1 VTNRLPESVDGAVDT
16 MSDMPKRFVNLRVI
30 GNRCASGACP
40 TIYESDPAGESDTPT
55 VLVQGF
61 AVSPRDAG
69 IDLPQGE
76 LLVEIPRSLL
86 EEAARNLS

>member
-1 VTNRLPESVDGAVDT
+1 MSVV
-16 MSDMPKRFVNLRVI
+16 PRRFVNLRVI

-40 TIYESDPAGESDTPT
+40 TIYESDPADQSDART
-55 VLVQGF
+55 VVVQGF

-69 IDLPQGE
+69 IDLPEGE